1 MPKYKKEFKIKL
13 MLEYLSG
20 ESGGWEMID
29 KNIRFLIQH

>member
-20 ESGGWEMID
+20 ESGG
-29 KNIRFLIQH
+29 